1 MFLLEDNIEGSRH
14 YKAIARKDRAMS

>member
-14 YKAIARKDRAMS
+14 YKAIARKNRAMS